1 MGGVDL
7 VLVGIRE
14 PTMRHHP
21 GFIVILTD
29 YVRTS
34 IGGQFGWGA
43 TPSKKYQGCPKV
55 NSEGSETLRRV
66 SRAKVGL
73 TRSRIARD
81 RERKLGSNEPIRL
94 FGEGY

>member
-1 MGGVDL
+1 
-7 VLVGIRE
+7 
-14 PTMRHHP
+14 MRHHP
-21 GFIVILTD
+21 GYAVTLTFT
-29 YVRTS
+29 RTS

-55 NSEGSETLRRV
+55 NSCESETHRRV

-73 TRSRIARD
+73 TRSCKAND
-81 RERKLGSNEPIRL
+81 RERKLGSNEPIRP

>member
-1 MGGVDL
+1 MGDVDP
-7 VLVGIRE
+7 VLPGAGE
-14 PTMRHHP
+14 STMRHHP
-21 GFIVILTD
+21 GFIVILTEFL
-29 YVRTS
+29 RTS

-55 NSEGSETLRRV
+55 NSSGSETRWRV

-73 TRSRIARD
+73 TRLRIASN
-81 RERKLGSNEPIRL
+81 RERKLGSNEPIRP

>member
-1 MGGVDL
+1 MGGVEL
-7 VLVGIRE
+7 VLVGTRE

-21 GFIVILTD
+21 GFIVILTLS
-29 YVRTS
+29 RTL

-55 NSEGSETLRRV
+55 NSEGSETLHGV